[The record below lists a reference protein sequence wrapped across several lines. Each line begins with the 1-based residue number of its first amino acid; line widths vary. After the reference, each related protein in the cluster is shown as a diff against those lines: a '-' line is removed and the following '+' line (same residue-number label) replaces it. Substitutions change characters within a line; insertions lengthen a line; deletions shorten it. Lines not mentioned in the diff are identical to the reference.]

1 MVPRPQLQELPGVGK
16 HSQRLASELTTELEA
31 TLLRGVPLHLCL
43 SRWAKHWDLSNIESA
58 RDADLAL
65 SRETQRF
72 DAFLSHDWG
81 TSRWLKLLAMLM
93 VFNSRAAAISTT
105 LVSVLS
111 PVLASFVFGIEDSA
125 GPMLLSFGTFWMV
138 LCFWQRIRQCF
149 RTPVIV
155 FMDKLCIAQKDA
167 HLKERGI
174 LGLASF
180 LNHSEC
186 LTMLW
191 SPRYFSRLWCTFEV
205 AVFLRSQQKK
215 HIRIMPVSFALL
227 VFLIS
232 FVAHVG
238 AFTYY
243 FFSIREDV
251 WKWLVGSTGM
261 VDDWWMRATVLSSS
275 FLPIAAVLGPTILYI
290 GIGLMKDIDCLRIQ
304 LSCFSI
310 QECKCYCC
318 SINHQDPTT
327 GLRVPCDREVI
338 FTTLQEWYGNTDGEG
353 ASFVGPFN
361 ALVRDH
367 LASIVRETLTDIT
380 GQLRYGMCM
389 VAVVL
394 VPLLPCFLMPNW
406 EYLQDWSNRALVIF
420 FMRNLLRWMKLPLL
434 ALFAYWVA
442 IRNCELGMYL
452 CQRKVKYLNQ
462 VVVSCLMTILSVTLV
477 AMVWTPFEV
486 VFFVTQDQQSL
497 LLPAIPFLVLVM
509 LDLCIFVPVLR
520 LKWLS
525 LLDARQLA
533 GATSIGGTTQDMPH
547 I

>member
-1 MVPRPQLQELPGVGK
+1 
-16 HSQRLASELTTELEA
+16 
-31 TLLRGVPLHLCL
+31 
-43 SRWAKHWDLSNIESA
+43 
-58 RDADLAL
+58 
-65 SRETQRF
+65 
-72 DAFLSHDWG
+72 
-81 TSRWLKLLAMLM
+81 
-93 VFNSRAAAISTT
+93 VFFPS
-105 LVSVLS
+105 
-111 PVLASFVFGIEDSA
+111 
-125 GPMLLSFGTFWMV
+125 
-138 LCFWQRIRQCF
+138 
-149 RTPVIV
+149 
-155 FMDKLCIAQKDA
+155 K
-167 HLKERGI
+167 
-174 LGLASF
+174 
-180 LNHSEC
+180 
-186 LTMLW
+186 
-191 SPRYFSRLWCTFEV
+191 
-205 AVFLRSQQKK
+205 
-215 HIRIMPVSFALL
+215 
-227 VFLIS
+227 
-232 FVAHVG
+232 
-238 AFTYY
+238 
-243 FFSIREDV
+243 
-251 WKWLVGSTGM
+251 
-261 VDDWWMRATVLSSS
+261 
-275 FLPIAAVLGPTILYI
+275 
-290 GIGLMKDIDCLRIQ
+290 
-304 LSCFSI
+304 
-310 QECKCYCC
+310 
-318 SINHQDPTT
+318 
-327 GLRVPCDREVI
+327 
-338 FTTLQEWYGNTDGEG
+338 GEG

-434 ALFAYWVA
+434 SLFAYWVA

-477 AMVWTPFEV
+477 AMVWIPFEV